1 MKQRDGDVQRRL
13 ISMEPVSILGHD
25 IYLHMTYIGATDT
38 MSYHDL
44 STLNFHSTDTRF
56 SCIRVRENVRLCVI
70 WHLCVWGPRKLYHLA
85 QML

>member
-25 IYLHMTYIGATDT
+25 IYLHMTYIGAIDT

-44 STLNFHSTDTRF
+44 STLYFHSPDTWF
-56 SCIRVRENVRLCVI
+56 SCIRVRE
-70 WHLCVWGPRKLYHLA
+70 
-85 QML
+85 MLDYVSFGIFVCGGHASYII